1 MRRDPGGS
9 RAVHNPGHMSDAP
22 NPPASRRG
30 QSEKAK
36 IFISYRRRETA
47 GHAGRLYDDLVEH
60 FGAER
65 IFMDLTMEPGVDY
78 AEQINAAVGRCGALI
93 VLIGE
98 EWLTLADATGQ
109 RRIEDPTDLH
119 RLEVEAG
126 LDRNVLVIPALVQ
139 GAKMPTTE
147 QLPAGL
153 QPLVRRQAVELSD
166 QRWDYDVGRLV
177 TTLER
182 VMTDET
188 SSGASRT
195 ADRLR
200 RAIHRNRG
208 KAGLAAGV
216 LGTLLVVGAALAATG
231 YFKAPRLEVA
241 SFEYTPPK
249 AGDSIATCRVRV
261 DSEYRVK
268 NARFIVD
275 GNEANSLMEET
286 SPPFGCNNRGRENHW
301 DTCEG
306 HSAGFPL
313 DDSRPHTLTVT
324 VTDAKDNT
332 ASKTRSV
339 RTSCPQG
346 P

>member
-1 MRRDPGGS
+1 MG
-9 RAVHNPGHMSDAP
+9 DAP
-22 NPPASRRG
+22 DPAATGRTS
-30 QSEKAK
+30 SEKAK

-60 FGAER
+60 FGRER

-78 AEQINAAVGRCGALI
+78 AEQINEAVGSCGALI

-98 EWLTLADATGQ
+98 EWLTVADATGQ

-126 LDRNVLVIPALVQ
+126 LDRQVRLIPALVQ
-139 GAKMPTTE
+139 DAKMPTVE
-147 QLPAGL
+147 QLPAAL

-166 QRWDYDVGRLV
+166 QRWDYDVGRLI

-182 VMTDET
+182 VLSAET

-195 ADRLR
+195 VDRLR
-200 RAIHRNRG
+200 RKVHRNRG
-208 KAGLAAGV
+208 KAGLAVGV
-216 LGTLLVVGAALAATG
+216 LGTLLVVGTLLAATG
-231 YFKAPRLEVA
+231 YFKPPRLEVT
-241 SFEYTPPK
+241 SFEYNPPK
-249 AGDSIATCRVRV
+249 PGESIATCRVRV
-261 DSEYRVK
+261 SSDYRVK
-268 NARFIVD
+268 SARFIVD

-286 SPPFGCNNRGRENHW
+286 SPPWGCNNRGRENHW

-324 VTDAKDNT
+324 ITDAKDNT
-332 ASKTRSV
+332 TSKTRSV
-339 RTSCPQG
+339 TTSCPQRAG
-346 P
+346 